1 MSNSECDLYSCDPEK
16 EINEKKDNVKND
28 KKNDTKENKLT
39 KQEKLEILSMIEI
52 DEDLQIFRHL
62 RKIIL
67 LKNKEIE
74 TMKQDIKTM
83 KRDIINKDKTIKIL
97 QNKQE

>member
-16 EINEKKDNVKND
+16 EINEIKDTNKND
-28 KKNDTKENKLT
+28 KKGKKGKNTLT

-52 DEDLQIFRHL
+52 DEKLQIFRHL

-74 TMKQDIKTM
+74 TMKQDI
-83 KRDIINKDKTIKIL
+83 INKDKTIKIL